1 MSVEETLLIFIK
13 NPVLGRVKTRLA
25 AALGAEAALAAYQ
38 ELLAYTR
45 AVATRTACRR
55 RLYYSDY
62 LPEADE
68 WPTDLFEKHLQSGAD
83 LGLRMANA
91 FESAFEAGADRVL
104 IIGSDCPGITPE
116 ILAEGFDA
124 LHACDFVLG
133 PSADGGYYLLG
144 MRRFQAAVFEGIAW
158 SSPTVCAETRL
169 RMQALGGDCRMLPVL
184 TDIDTEADWNAIG
197 RRVGLFPE

>member
-1 MSVEETLLIFIK
+1 VEETLLIFIK

-25 AALGAEAALAAYQ
+25 ATLGAEAALAAYL

-45 AVATRTACRR
+45 AVAARTACRS
-55 RLYYSDY
+55 RLWYSDY
-62 LPEADE
+62 IPESDD
-68 WPTDLFEKHLQSGAD
+68 WPADLFEKHVQSGAD

-91 FESAFEAGADRVL
+91 FESAFEAGAERVL
-104 IIGSDCPGITPE
+104 IIGSDCPGITPA

-124 LHACDFVLG
+124 LRTHDFVLG

-144 MRRFQAAVFEGIAW
+144 MRRYQRSLFEGIAW
-158 SSPTVCAETRL
+158 SSPTVCAETIR
-169 RMQALGGDCRMLPVL
+169 RIQTLGGDYRMLPVL

-197 RRVGLFPE
+197 GRVPLFPE